1 MWHWMTR
8 LCPGVCARPSVAVA
22 CTSIFCEARRRE
34 GRRGVGRG
42 EQGCS
47 AGSLG
52 GMLEWSLRSGD
63 FISQQR

>member
-22 CTSIFCEARRRE
+22 CISCEE
-34 GRRGVGRG
+34 GG
-42 EQGCS
+42 S

-52 GMLEWSLRSGD
+52 GMLEWSLRSGEVNMSD
-63 FISQQR
+63 IISQQR